1 MPASEKRLSEY
12 MESISGHPLALK
24 DAPKATQASLP
35 LFLRE
40 RYELCRIKLFGRECL
55 LALETP
61 GWDAGSPAEYAAHA
75 QAMLKQFSEPV
86 TLVIPHV
93 ASYTRNRMVQAGTPF
108 IVPGSQLFM
117 PFMMV
122 DLRERFTAPGA
133 EAGLPLTPAAQF
145 IMLYHLLRKPLQG
158 MPLQEIAKL
167 TGYTGMTVTKVKD
180 EWETNGL
187 CRTVRLGRSVVIEF
201 TAGGRR
207 LWHMAEQL
215 LSSPVKKSEWVR
227 WKDWER
233 FGAPGLP
240 AGYTALSMT
249 TMTEDDP
256 VPTWALPQQ
265 AYRKMLM
272 NGIFHTV
279 SDPEAANLR
288 VEAWS
293 YDPRLLSD
301 GPCVDPL
308 SLVLS
313 LRGDSDD
320 RVQQQLQTVLDEAF
334 SGSTSHP

>member
-1 MPASEKRLSEY
+1 MPALEKRLTDY
-12 MESISGHPLALK
+12 LESIAGSTPVLRATP
-24 DAPKATQASLP
+24 APAQASLP

-40 RYELCRIKLFGRECL
+40 RYRLCRIELFGRECL

-61 GWDAGSPAEYAAHA
+61 GWETGSPAEYAAHA
-75 QAMLKQFSEPV
+75 QAMQAQFSESV

-93 ASYTRNRMVQAGTPF
+93 ASYARNRMVQAGLPF

-122 DLRERFTAPGA
+122 DLRERFTTPGP
-133 EAGLPLTPAAQF
+133 EAGLPLTPAAQC
-145 IMLYHLLRKPLQG
+145 ILLHHLLRKPLQG

-167 TGYTGMTVTKVKD
+167 TGYTKMTVTKVKD
-180 EWETNGL
+180 EWESNDL
-187 CRTVRLGRSVVIEF
+187 CQTARVGRSVVVEF
-201 TAGGRR
+201 PTPERK
-207 LWHMAEQL
+207 LWHMAERL
-215 LSSPVKKSEWVR
+215 LSSPVRKSNWVR
-227 WKDWER
+227 WKDWEK
-233 FGAPGLP
+233 FGPRGLA
-240 AGYTALSMT
+240 AGYTALAMT

-256 VPTWALPQQ
+256 VPTWALPHH
-265 AYRKMLM
+265 ACREMLI

-279 SDPEAANLR
+279 NGPEDANLR

-320 RVQQQLQTVLDEAF
+320 RVQQQLETVLAGAF
-334 SGSTSHP
+334 SNQP

>member
-1 MPASEKRLSEY
+1 MQALEKRLFDYLQSVTGSVPARRE
-12 MESISGHPLALK
+12 
-24 DAPKATQASLP
+24 APDQASLP

-40 RYELCRIKLFGRECL
+40 RYQLARIEMFGRDCL

-61 GWDAGSPAEYAAHA
+61 GWETGSPAEYAAHT
-75 QAMLKQFSEPV
+75 QAMQVQFSEPV
-86 TLVIPHV
+86 TLVIPQV
-93 ASYTRNRMVQAGTPF
+93 ASYARNRMVQARTPF

-122 DLRERFTAPGA
+122 DLRERFTAPGP

-145 IMLYHLLRKPLQG
+145 ILLYHLQRTPLRGL
-158 MPLQEIAKL
+158 PLQEIAKL
-167 TGYTGMTVTKVKD
+167 TCYTGMTVTKVKD
-180 EWETNGL
+180 EWKTNGL
-187 CRTVRLGRSVVIEF
+187 CQTTRVGRSVVVEF
-201 TAGGRR
+201 PTPGRK
-207 LWHMAEQL
+207 LWQMAEPL

-227 WKDWER
+227 WKDWEKCR
-233 FGAPGLP
+233 APGLA

-256 VPTWALPQQ
+256 VPTWALPQS
-265 AYRKMLM
+265 AYRKMLI
-272 NGIFHTV
+272 NEVFRTV
-279 SDPEAANLR
+279 SGPEDANVRL
-288 VEAWS
+288 EAWS

-334 SGSTSHP
+334 SGPARHP